1 MQFITTKVHI
11 YQGERDLQD
20 ENRDLAIPGGFQVHK
35 EIAMSPGQL
44 SSVRNSFN
52 TTLENCNV
60 IVRQM
65 FSSNLF

>member
-20 ENRDLAIPGGFQVHK
+20 ENRGLAILGGFQVHK
-35 EIAMSPGQL
+35 EIAMSSGQL

-52 TTLENCNV
+52 TTLENCNA